1 MPDAGLPDR
10 YNPGAIAGDAF
21 SGAGAGAAVGSSIL
35 PGFGTAIGGGIG
47 LIGGGLAG
55 LIGESFGPSSTD
67 IYNSLMSQFT
77 SSPEYQQMQDALGK
91 LQDQTV
97 NGPTAQER
105 QDLNLSLQAMNR
117 QFNSQYG
124 QISDTLA
131 RTQGVGSG
139 TQAGILA
146 AQGSN
151 AANQM
156 SSAALQAAAQESA
169 RQEQAKQAYAQATMQ
184 ANQMQ
189 DQYRQWAS
197 GQAYGRA
204 AQSSATT
211 EQNIA
216 GALSTAGSITA
227 AALKPTPAPTIQPQT
242 PGGVS
247 SAASMAPGGIPA
259 NPDLSNILINT
270 PDYMSDYRQQQP
282 AQQQPMATP
291 GGYRAQYTPPMSGG
305 SYGTPAPATF

>member
-1 MPDAGLPDR
+1 MPDAGLPPR
-10 YNPGAIAGDAF
+10 YNAGAIAGDAF
-21 SGAGAGAAVGSSIL
+21 SGAGAGASIGTSIL
-35 PGFGTAIGGGIG
+35 PGWGTAIGGGIG

-55 LIGESFGPSSTD
+55 LIGESFGPSPTD
-67 IYNSLMSQFT
+67 IYNSLMDQFT
-77 SSPEYQQMQDALGK
+77 SSPEYQQMQGALGQ
-91 LQDQTV
+91 LQGQTV

-105 QDLNLSLQAMNR
+105 SDLNLSLQAMNR

-131 RTQGVGSG
+131 RTQGEGSG

-156 SSAALQAAAQESA
+156 SSAALQAASQEDA
-169 RQEQAKQAYAQATMQ
+169 RQQSAKQAYATATMQ

-204 AQSSATT
+204 TQSQAAT

-227 AALKPTPAPTIQPQT
+227 AALKPPTAAPMTGSQT
-242 PGGVS
+242 PGATSTPNSWSPQGSPTDPNVS
-247 SAASMAPGGIPA
+247 NII
-259 NPDLSNILINT
+259 LSN
-270 PDYMSDYRQQQP
+270 PGYMSDYRQQKLP
-282 AQQQPMATP
+282 AA
-291 GGYRAQYTPPMSGG
+291 GGQSPSISQGFGVPPVNGG
-305 SYGTPAPATF
+305 SNGTPATF